1 MMTTFGGVCKILFLL
16 ANQQKKHSLE
26 VLSQNITRVVAELV
40 MIKKLVVTL
49 LLASATDAFVPVAR
63 SKSSNA
69 LRFERTGGP
78 QHSIRQ
84 GSRTWMVLERAE
96 KVEQKIDGPD
106 VTELGSLK
114 VPSVGI
120 GTISWSSDS
129 SKYTYQRDK
138 GGTSCPSYC

>member
-1 MMTTFGGVCKILFLL
+1 MRKILTLL
-16 ANQQKKHSLE
+16 
-26 VLSQNITRVVAELV
+26 
-40 MIKKLVVTL
+40 L
-49 LLASATDAFVPVAR
+49 LLASATDAFVAR
-63 SKSSNA
+63 SKSSKA
-69 LRFERTGGP
+69 LRFEIIGGP
-78 QHSIRQ
+78 QHALQQ

-129 SKYTYQRDK
+129 SKY
-138 GGTSCPSYC
+138 